1 MKRKILL
8 MAILSASVLSGCF
21 HVPEYKAGENVVF
34 KNSTEREIDYIYDT
48 NSTFSDQY
56 QFKAQGK
63 EIDYAAATLLP
74 GEEKKLYGISVY
86 AHDLKQGRWGFDFM
100 LRIPYQGEQKWL
112 CVCMTAGY
120 GLYEENY
127 VLEITE
133 ELIQKIENQKR
144 TMTDLPDEPSL
155 FFEGKEEMTDKT
167 KPSVVCDMGNIAFL
181 PYWDSWNSENEFPL
195 QQAKII
201 CKDTMDDIQSA
212 GITEFSYIY
221 QDIVYSMSLQD
232 GKRTRIGAVTEAEK
246 NQGLK

>member
-1 MKRKILL
+1 
-8 MAILSASVLSGCF
+8 
-21 HVPEYKAGENVVF
+21 
-34 KNSTEREIDYIYDT
+34 
-48 NSTFSDQY
+48 
-56 QFKAQGK
+56 
-63 EIDYAAATLLP
+63 
-74 GEEKKLYGISVY
+74 
-86 AHDLKQGRWGFDFM
+86 
-100 LRIPYQGEQKWL
+100 
-112 CVCMTAGY
+112 
-120 GLYEENY
+120 
-127 VLEITE
+127 
-133 ELIQKIENQKR
+133 
-144 TMTDLPDEPSL
+144 MTDLPDEPSL

-181 PYWDSWNSENEFPL
+181 PYWDSWHSENEFPL